1 MPKIIKLVEAKAATS
16 AVKRAIEKPI
26 ALKLLLREVAILVA
40 ETWTKL
46 MIEITKEEV
55 AALEVLAS
63 LEQVIRLEKET
74 V

>member
-16 AVKRAIEKPI
+16 VVKRVIEKQI

-55 AALEVLAS
+55 AAQEVLAL

>member
-1 MPKIIKLVEAKAATS
+1 MEAKDATS
-16 AVKRAIEKPI
+16 VVRRAIEKPI
-26 ALKLLLREVAILVA
+26 VLKPLLREVAILVA
-40 ETWTKL
+40 VTWTKL

-55 AALEVLAS
+55 AALEVLAL

>member
-16 AVKRAIEKPI
+16 VVKRVIEKPI

-46 MIEITKEEV
+46 MIEITKEEGV
-55 AALEVLAS
+55 VLEVLAS